1 MGCRAA
7 GSDEPPRD
15 DDDGD
20 GGGGGGGGGA
30 EQARGGRAAAGGP
43 RRAGARRG
51 LTETAK
57 GLASSSRC
65 HAISS
70 AQKLPLPVDLSAR
83 ADDEKATVS
92 VALAL

>member
-1 MGCRAA
+1 M
-7 GSDEPPRD
+7 
-15 DDDGD
+15 
-20 GGGGGGGGGA
+20 
-30 EQARGGRAAAGGP
+30 
-43 RRAGARRG
+43 
-51 LTETAK
+51 TVK
-57 GLASSSRC
+57 VLASSSRC